1 MPAKVSNI
9 TRAAS
14 REAAKREAIK
24 ATSKAPPLKKAYVA
38 GEAPSASSLKRSNRR
53 HRQAAAKKQRDDEE
67 LIETVKQESLE
78 CDESDQEQVR
88 QIDEKTRQYEASA
101 TALTPGSRAGGRKKK
116 NKTPSSADRP
126 LTAKSLAKDFIESPD
141 LQKSSPELSKEE
153 FGAVFCEA
161 MGIPYEIPNHW
172 TLRRISATFLKYQSV
187 MVDKLSTANTAVNV
201 AVSMAH
207 ASASAEVFMAT
218 KSKELI
224 DSISLELQECPRLS
238 PIRRDWLKMAR
249 SRLMTLGVN
258 CDQST
263 LDQLTDNFTLGV
275 WNVPTSLICPVPAC
289 VAPPSN
295 HELDDSAITQ
305 VLGLVQGRGSLQS
318 ITARHNRDTARALD
332 EALKNSAILSNKVN
346 VLENDLKVIRHS
358 LWHKSA
364 VLKEQESAN
373 YELEGRC
380 RIIEA
385 HAINCLHMVELLND
399 SEVDGVVVDRA
410 WPKILEAAHE
420 VQFHSIRPSGFQH
433 VGIDMLPE
441 IVHPLDMGPQNIC
454 DDNRAF
460 ECPEEHFDNLSADID
475 FPELT
480 SSEDTPIKKTQYVNR
495 SPISVIKSKR
505 VKQEPIHVTPAMR
518 HNNKSLNINKLKLPS
533 HTTTAPNSSHH
544 GRSPKQP
551 HHGKRRKGDSS
562 TSISENSESESLVP
576 SSLSTSAIDSDD
588 YMSRPSG
595 GKNREWTHVG
605 SKRVHKSQGRRTCK
619 FDTRQKDILKAIDRD
634 QMKNLQ
640 TFEGRN
646 GDSWD
651 IHVANSQVVLGSVCN
666 DRVFFARVLSKSLR
680 NEALRYFSLR
690 IGTSGHNDYDLVMK
704 IMQTSPWGDSRSAP
718 TKLYDVLN
726 RKQRF
731 NEDTLEYLHDVC
743 IELMPFRNEIKGWV
757 LATFLMKGLSQQAYD
772 HVQRNNKLSHADAVY
787 DSPEEFL
794 TMASLFL
801 GEDTRG
807 PRSKPSSS
815 TQYSPYK
822 KSKGPRDEYFDNQY
836 DRPSRSNTGR
846 RAPVEGSRNLIT
858 CTDCHQLGHR
868 AGTTACKLV
877 AKHSSKK

>member
-1 MPAKVSNI
+1 MPAKVSS

-14 REAAKREAIK
+14 REAVIREAARLEAVK
-24 ATSKAPPLKKAYVA
+24 ATSDHSSLKKAYVA

-53 HRQAAAKKQRDDEE
+53 QRQAAAKKQRGDAD
-67 LIETVKQESLE
+67 LIETVKQKSLV

-101 TALTPGSRAGGRKKK
+101 KALTPGSRAGGRKKK

-126 LTAKSLAKDFIESPD
+126 LIATAKSLAKDFIESPD

-153 FGAVFCEA
+153 FGAVLCEA
-161 MGIPYEIPNHW
+161 MGIPYDIPNHW
-172 TLRRISATFLKYQSV
+172 TLRRISATFLKYQAV
-187 MVDKLSTANTAVNV
+187 MVDKLATANTAVNV
-201 AVSMAH
+201 AVSMAFE
-207 ASASAEVFMAT
+207 SASAEVIMAT

-249 SRLMTLGVN
+249 SRLLTLGVN
-258 CDQST
+258 CDHST
-263 LDQLTDNFTLGV
+263 LDQLTNNFTLGV
-275 WNVPTSLICPVPAC
+275 WNVPPSLICPVPAS
-289 VAPPSN
+289 VAPPLN
-295 HELDDSAITQ
+295 EELDNSAK
-305 VLGLVQGRGSLQS
+305 
-318 ITARHNRDTARALD
+318 ALD
-332 EALKNSAILSNKVN
+332 ESLKTSAILINKVN
-346 VLENDLKVIRHS
+346 VLENELKVIRHS

-373 YELEGRC
+373 YESEGRC

-399 SEVDGVVVDRA
+399 SNVDGVVVDRA

-433 VGIDMLPE
+433 VGVGMVPE
-441 IVHPLDMGPQNIC
+441 IVHPLHMGPQNIC
-454 DDNRAF
+454 DDNRDF

-475 FPELT
+475 FPELS
-480 SSEDTPIKKTQYVNR
+480 SSEEPPIIKTQHVKR
-495 SPISVIKSKR
+495 SPISITRSKR
-505 VKQEPIHVTPAMR
+505 VKQEPVYVTPAMR

-576 SSLSTSAIDSDD
+576 SSLSASSIESDD
-588 YMSRPSG
+588 YMSRPASG
-595 GKNREWTHVG
+595 KDSEWTHVG
-605 SKRVHKSQGRRTCK
+605 SKRVHKSQGKRTGK
-619 FDTRQKDILKAIDRD
+619 FDTKQRDILKAIARD
-634 QMKNLQ
+634 QMKNLK
-640 TFEGRN
+640 TFEGRT

-651 IHVANSQVVLGSVCN
+651 IHVANSQMVLGSVCN

-690 IGTSGHNDYDLVMK
+690 IGQQGHHDYDLVMK

-726 RKQRF
+726 RKQRA

-743 IELMPFRNEIKGWV
+743 IELMPFRDEIKGWV

-772 HVQRNNKLSHADAVY
+772 HVQRNNKLSHADAMY
-787 DSPEEFL
+787 ESPEEFL

-807 PRSKPSSS
+807 SRNKSYNS
-815 TQYSPYK
+815 TQYSPYRQN
-822 KSKGPRDEYFDNQY
+822 KGPREEHFDNQY
-836 DRPSRSNTGR
+836 DRPSRPNIGR
-846 RAPVEGSRNLIT
+846 RSQMDGSKNLTT
-858 CTDCHQLGHR
+858 CTDCNQRGHR
-868 AGTTACKLV
+868 AGTTACKLMT
-877 AKHSSKK
+877 KHPSKK